1 MRYEQI
7 KPLLDEEILDEV
19 KMSPSALKKFANSPE
34 AEGMLMG
41 IEFEMCVPN
50 VAVDDDSGEGEYDYD
65 YDERAYSIDDIV
77 NFFRNGD
84 MATLSRSGADQ
95 LRNEMWDQFL
105 DWQMGAISDNLDTDE
120 LADRIRDRLRED
132 VDWEDYLDDA
142 REELGDEVPDSDVED
157 RARELADEKVDDM
170 MQNSREYEDAY
181 DDIRQEME
189 DEMRDDSDYDEQ
201 AWLRDIGIDFMSE
214 AEREWS
220 LDWPHWRSYGGDG
233 ELDVETV
240 GDEFGRAMGLEFVN
254 TSNNYHGARRDGKNW
269 IIEPD
274 SSIDADEG
282 DGGLEFVSPP
292 MPIKDGLEMIQKM
305 YKWAKSNGCYTNR
318 STGLHMNISVPDMTI
333 DKLDYVKLALFLGD
347 EYVLKQF
354 GREYNSYCKSAI
366 SKIKDR
372 VRPEDVPAVLAQMKQ
387 HLNSLASK
395 TIHTG
400 ITDKYTSINTKSNY
414 VEFRGPGGDYLDRDP
429 FEIINTALR
438 LSMALRIATDPEAYK
453 QEYAKKLYKLVEQ
466 EKDPDNSVKLFS
478 QYAVG
483 ELPKEDLLARLKFA
497 KKERELEKTKK
508 GGIERL
514 MNDPAVKQKVSE
526 MPTTWQAMLGKVFD
540 FDTQEIQSTINNIED
555 GAYDSE
561 LTAEQKKVAIAI
573 LQNELDYR
581 KETGEKKSYWVMNRD
596 GSGGKQ
602 MVFARNENEAILQGG
617 KNMGLSREQSITRLK
632 AELKTEKLN
641 LDEVSPDEYANMLRA
656 LPTYTLE
663 KFVAEIGE
671 RGRGTLET
679 ALRNVKAREVTGGV
693 TEENYE
699 FLEAVIE
706 RELKRRD
713 EQGEPGT
720 SEVPEGYGTRKVYPR
735 ETSNLPSTFPAVYR
749 DLAIQIPWKDLT
761 VLQANR
767 RVAIEGQLD
776 NDLNTAQKNL
786 FVSLIDDELAYRT
799 SSGEDSA
806 PFGVELQFVAAP
818 STAVPGYGS
827 RKTYTSGVKDLI
839 NSLPNWSFQDWVM
852 NIPSKDMST
861 LRQTK
866 EKALQGRYDNE
877 LTSQQKNL
885 LISLIED
892 EIIYRASHEDDKA
905 PIGTMLQFQGG
916 QQAQAQE
923 QPQDELPSQ
932 WEEWLTTLSA
942 HNMATLATVQA
953 SLADTSSANARSLNA
968 AQRQSLISR
977 IEQEI
982 QRRDA
987 ASTQAQTEEWP
998 RPWDVW
1004 IRSLELHDMANLRN
1018 VRASMTLPPNDPAA
1032 RGITLSNAQRS
1043 QIVGMIDNE
1052 IVRRTEDNVQAG
1064 LAAQQN
1070 QLRRDDPVTSNDP
1083 DSQAHEPEP
1092 QPVPGQGSESF
1103 EIYNPETMEI
1113 VASVQQG
1120 TMDYA
1125 VQKAREHEQDLGLDA
1140 GTLRVRSAGQTNES
1154 INTLRRLAGLK

>member
-19 KMSPSALKKFANSPE
+19 KMSPSALQKFANSPE

-84 MATLSRSGADQ
+84 MATLSSSGADR
-95 LRNEMWDQFL
+95 LRNEMWDQYL
-105 DWQMGAISDNLDTDE
+105 DWAMGAINDNLDEDE
-120 LADRIRDRLRED
+120 LMDRIRDRLKED
-132 VDWEDYLDDA
+132 IDWEDFIDDA
-142 REELGDEVPDSDVED
+142 REELGDEVSDSDVED
-157 RARELADEKVDDM
+157 RAKELADEKVDGM

-189 DEMRDDSDYDEQ
+189 DEMRNDSDYDEE
-201 AWLRDIGIDFMSE
+201 AWLRDIGIDYMSE

-220 LDWPHWRSYGGDG
+220 LDWPHWTTYGSEG

-269 IIEPD
+269 IVEPD

-292 MPIKDGLEMIQKM
+292 MPIKDGLAMIQKM
-305 YKWAKSNGCYTNR
+305 YAWAKKEGCYTNK

-347 EYVLKQF
+347 EYVLKTF

-372 VRPEDVPAVLAQMKQ
+372 VKPEDVPAVLAQMKQ

-438 LSMALRIATDPEAYK
+438 LSMSLRIATDPEAYK
-453 QEYAKKLYKLVEQ
+453 QEYAKKLFKLVEQ
-466 EKDPDNSVKLFS
+466 EKDPDDSVKLFS
-478 QYAVG
+478 KYAVG
-483 ELPKEDLLARLKFA
+483 ELPKEDLVARLKFA

-508 GGIERL
+508 AGIERL

-526 MPTTWQAMLGKVFD
+526 MLEKWQYMLSKVFN

-555 GAYDSE
+555 GLYDSE
-561 LTAEQKKVAIAI
+561 LDSEQKKVAMAV

-581 KETGEKKSYWVMNRD
+581 KETGDRKSYWVMNKD

-602 MVFARNENEAILQGG
+602 LVFAPNENAAIIQGG
-617 KNMGLSREQSITRLK
+617 KNMGMSREQSIVKLK
-632 AELKTEKLN
+632 AELKVEKLD
-641 LDEVSPDEYANMLRA
+641 LDKLSPDEYANMLRK

-671 RGRGTLET
+671 RSRGTLET
-679 ALRNVKAREVTGGV
+679 ALRNVKARQITGSV

-706 RELKRRD
+706 RELDRRD
-713 EQGEPGT
+713 AEGEPGDAAA
-720 SEVPEGYGTRKVYPR
+720 YGQRRIY
-735 ETSNLPSTFPAVYR
+735 SR
-749 DLAIQIPWKDLT
+749 DIQNKI
-761 VLQANR
+761 A
-767 RVAIEGQLD
+767 
-776 NDLNTAQKNL
+776 
-786 FVSLIDDELAYRT
+786 
-799 SSGEDSA
+799 
-806 PFGVELQFVAAP
+806 
-818 STAVPGYGS
+818 
-827 RKTYTSGVKDLI
+827 
-839 NSLPNWSFQDWVM
+839 SLPDTYRDWVM
-852 NIPSKDMST
+852 NIPTKDMEI
-861 LRQTK
+861 LRSNRVS
-866 EKALQGRYDNE
+866 ALQGNYDND
-877 LTSQQKNL
+877 LTTDQKRL
-885 LISLIED
+885 LIQLADD
-892 EIIYRASHEDDKA
+892 EISYRVAYAEEAASVGTELKFE
-905 PIGTMLQFQGG
+905 PGTPMQIGTPEPANANEVFNTLS
-916 QQAQAQE
+916 
-923 QPQDELPSQ
+923 QD
-932 WEEWLTTLSA
+932 WKDWLTNISEFGPGNLQGNVDA
-942 HNMATLATVQA
+942 IVNNHA
-953 SLADTSSANARSLNA
+953 SIQHMSTE
-968 AQRQSLISR
+968 QRDLIISR
-977 IEQEI
+977 IQAE
-982 QRRDA
+982 QRRRNGTT
-987 ASTQAQTEEWP
+987 TQTQTTEEWP

-1004 IRSLELHDMANLRN
+1004 VRSLELHDMSNLRN
-1018 VRASMTLPPNDPAA
+1018 VRASMTLPMNDPAA
-1032 RGITLSNAQRS
+1032 RGFALTNIQRS
-1043 QIVGMIDNE
+1043 QLIGIIDQE

-1064 LAAQQN
+1064 QAAQQAELVN
-1070 QLRRDDPVTSNDP
+1070 RDDPVTSNDP
-1083 DSQAHEPEP
+1083 EAQVE
-1092 QPVPGQGSESF
+1092 VPSTGTESF
-1103 EIYNPETMEI
+1103 DIYNPETMQI
-1113 VASVQQG
+1113 IASVQQG

-1125 VQKAREHEQDLGLDA
+1125 VQKAREHEQDLGLEA
-1140 GTLRVRSAGQTNES
+1140 GTLRVRSAGSSTNES
-1154 INTLRRLAGLK
+1154 INTLRRLAGLR

>member
-7 KPLLDEEILDEV
+7 KPILDEEILDEV
-19 KMSPSALKKFANSPE
+19 KMSPSALMKFANSPE

-84 MATLSRSGADQ
+84 MATLSYSGAQ
-95 LRNEMWDQFL
+95 RLREEMWDQYL
-105 DWQMGAISDNLDTDE
+105 DWQTTAISDNLDEDDLME
-120 LADRIRDRLRED
+120 RIRDRLKED
-132 VDWEDYLDDA
+132 IDWEDFIDDA

-189 DEMRDDSDYDEQ
+189 DEMRNDGDYDEE

-220 LDWPHWRSYGGDG
+220 LDWPYWRSYGGDG

-240 GDEFGRAMGLEFVN
+240 GDEFGRALGLEFVN

-347 EYVLKQF
+347 EYVLKKF

-372 VRPEDVPAVLAQMKQ
+372 VKPEDVPAVLAQMKQ

-438 LSMALRIATDPEAYK
+438 LSMSLRIATDPEAYK

-466 EKDPDNSVKLFS
+466 EKDPDDAVKLFS
-478 QYAVG
+478 QYALG
-483 ELPKEDLLARLKFA
+483 ELPKEDLFARIKFA
-497 KKERELEKTKK
+497 RKERELEKSKK
-508 GGIERL
+508 AGIERL
-514 MNDPAVKQKVSE
+514 INDPAVRDKIADLPMKWSILLKSDLENHTISE
-526 MPTTWQAMLGKVFD
+526 L
-540 FDTQEIQSTINNIED
+540 QSTINNIENGEYND
-555 GAYDSE
+555 E
-561 LTAEQKKVAIAI
+561 LNSDQRKLAIAI
-573 LQNELDYR
+573 LQNELEYR
-581 KETGEKKSYWVMNRD
+581 KETGEKKSYWVMNKD

-632 AELKTEKLN
+632 AELKTEKLD
-641 LDEVSPDEYANMLRA
+641 LDKLSADEYADQLRK

-679 ALRNVKAREVTGGV
+679 ALRNVKGRNITGSV
-693 TEENYE
+693 SEENYE

-706 RELKRRD
+706 RELARRD
-713 EQGEPGT
+713 AEGEPGDAAA
-720 SEVPEGYGTRKVYPR
+720 YGQRRIY
-735 ETSNLPSTFPAVYR
+735 SR
-749 DLAIQIPWKDLT
+749 DIQNKI
-761 VLQANR
+761 A
-767 RVAIEGQLD
+767 
-776 NDLNTAQKNL
+776 
-786 FVSLIDDELAYRT
+786 
-799 SSGEDSA
+799 
-806 PFGVELQFVAAP
+806 
-818 STAVPGYGS
+818 
-827 RKTYTSGVKDLI
+827 
-839 NSLPNWSFQDWVM
+839 SLPDTYRSWVM
-852 NIPSKDMST
+852 NIPTKDMEI
-861 LRQTK
+861 LRSNRVS
-866 EKALQGRYDNE
+866 ALQGNYDND
-877 LTSQQKNL
+877 LTTDQKRL
-885 LISLIED
+885 LVQLADD
-892 EIIYRASHEDDKA
+892 EISYRVAYAEEAA
-905 PIGTMLQFQGG
+905 PFGTELKFEPGTPMQIGT
-916 QQAQAQE
+916 
-923 QPQDELPSQ
+923 PQDELPSM
-932 WEEWLTTLSA
+932 WEEWLNTIQAQTLS
-942 HNMATLATVQA
+942 TLSSVQS
-953 SLADTSSANARSLNA
+953 SLAAGGYSNLNA
-968 AQRQSLISR
+968 YQSLWLRNR

-1004 IRSLELHDMANLRN
+1004 VRSLELHDISNLRN
-1018 VRASMTLPPNDPAA
+1018 VRASMTLSPNDPAA

-1070 QLRRDDPVTSNDP
+1070 QLRQDDPVTSNDP
-1083 DSQAHEPEP
+1083 EAESPAE
-1092 QPVPGQGSESF
+1092 VPGQGSESF

-1113 VASVQQG
+1113 IASVQQG

-1125 VQKAREHEQDLGLDA
+1125 VQKARQHEQDLGLDA

-1154 INTLRRLAGLK
+1154 INTLRRLAGLA